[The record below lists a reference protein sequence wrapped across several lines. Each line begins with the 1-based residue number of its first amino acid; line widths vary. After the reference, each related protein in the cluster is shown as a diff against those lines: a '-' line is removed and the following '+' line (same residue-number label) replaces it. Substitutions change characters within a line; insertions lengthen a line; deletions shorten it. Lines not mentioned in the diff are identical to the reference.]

1 MDALSERVVAV
12 EQGRMYFDNRL
23 RFLGAVPVVY
33 TRDKEECGQMRECVD
48 ERDWI
53 EVGRGYG
60 KGPYV

>member
-1 MDALSERVVAV
+1 MNALPERAVAV
-12 EQGRMYFDNRL
+12 DQGRMYFDNRL

-33 TRDKEECGQMRECVD
+33 SRDEEECRQMRESVD

-60 KGPYV
+60 KGPYG